1 MFEKWIQMVWV
12 MDGPLF
18 FWWEGMRYTEKNC
31 LQGQNKMFTNL
42 KTGWEKTGWK
52 KKVAEK
58 SGKIIKNIMTKT
70 EIKIIK
76 Y

>member
-1 MFEKWIQMVWV
+1 
-12 MDGPLF
+12 
-18 FWWEGMRYTEKNC
+18 MRYIEKNC
-31 LQGQNKMFTNL
+31 VQGQNKMFTNL